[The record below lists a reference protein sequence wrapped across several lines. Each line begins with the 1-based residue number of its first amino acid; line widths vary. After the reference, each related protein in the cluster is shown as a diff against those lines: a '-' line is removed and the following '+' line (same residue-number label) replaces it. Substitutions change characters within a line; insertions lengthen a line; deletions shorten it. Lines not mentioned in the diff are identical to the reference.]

1 MEQEEDRLWEVFR
14 STGSVKAYLEF
25 CAKRKENA
33 TKAIENVNS
42 DKSDSH

>member
-1 MEQEEDRLWEVFR
+1 MELEQDRLWEVFR

-33 TKAIENVNS
+33 IKNVNNDES
-42 DKSDSH
+42 NSN

>member
-1 MEQEEDRLWEVFR
+1 MEREENRLWEHFR

-33 TKAIENVNS
+33 IKNVNTDES
-42 DKSDSH
+42 SSN